1 MTIGLACRTYAM
13 QILAQPITAAAWEMV
28 WIMILSIRPEE
39 QSVGDAVTVGK
50 AAAPHSGER
59 TPMFAGI

>member
-1 MTIGLACRTYAM
+1 M

-28 WIMILSIRPEE
+28 RIMILSIRPEE
-39 QSVGDAVTVGK
+39 QSVGNAVTVGK